1 MGVDQQKSLP
11 RYQMDRY
18 VDRRLYWFRSVILDV
33 WASPDDDFLQN
44 VPANYL
50 HINVLIMFNLFLL
63 YASIFCIYLNM
74 HIAKPAILV
83 FNVFSWG

>member
-33 WASPDDDFLQN
+33 WASPGDDFLQN

-50 HINVLIMFNLFLL
+50 HTLQMV
-63 YASIFCIYLNM
+63 
-74 HIAKPAILV
+74 
-83 FNVFSWG
+83 